1 MAGDGSF
8 ASKSVPRHVARGVLG
23 FGLLI
28 AAFALLPAFGLV
40 SLVLAPVGLLA
51 LRGCPVCWVLGLIE
65 TVSRGRLHREC
76 VDGSCQLQR
85 R

>member
-1 MAGDGSF
+1 MAGSGSF
-8 ASKSVPRHVARGVLG
+8 ASRSVPRHVARGVLS

-28 AAFALLPAFGLV
+28 AAFALLPAFGPV

-51 LRGCPVCWVLGLIE
+51 LRGCPMCWVLGLIE
-65 TVSRGRLHREC
+65 TVSRGRLQREC

-85 R
+85 H